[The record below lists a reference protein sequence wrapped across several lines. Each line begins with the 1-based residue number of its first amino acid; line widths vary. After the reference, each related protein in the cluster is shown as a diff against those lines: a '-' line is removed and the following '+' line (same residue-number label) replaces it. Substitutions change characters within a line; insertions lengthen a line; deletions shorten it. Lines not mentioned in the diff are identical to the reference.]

1 MRASIAFA
9 LSPSK
14 PGPMTCD
21 SMSMSVP
28 ENSAAAPDASEIQS
42 LVEGWRRGDGSS
54 ADRLFAKLY
63 PELQRLAVRALAPH
77 RRGPTLDTG
86 ALVQEACLRLLGS
99 ASAPESALHLKAI
112 AASAMRQIVV
122 DHARRHLAGKR
133 GGDWLQVTL
142 GATAEQLPAEQVGPA
157 EVVEVE
163 QALQRLAA
171 LGERPVR
178 VVECRFFAGLSEQ
191 ETAEALGLSRS
202 TVQREW
208 RRAQAWLAVLKQDG
222 AVPTDGS
229 GR

>member
-1 MRASIAFA
+1 MSAPEDTTASAVAGELQA
-9 LSPSK
+9 LI
-14 PGPMTCD
+14 D
-21 SMSMSVP
+21 
-28 ENSAAAPDASEIQS
+28 
-42 LVEGWRRGDGSS
+42 GWRRGEGRA
-54 ADRLFAKLY
+54 ADRLFAHLY
-63 PELQRLAVRALAPH
+63 PELQRLAARALAPH

-99 ASAPESALHLKAI
+99 ALTPENALHLKAI

-142 GATAEQLPAEQVGPA
+142 GATAEQLPVEQVGPA
-157 EVVEVE
+157 DVVEVE
-163 QALQRLAA
+163 QALQRLTA

-208 RRAQAWLAVLKQDG
+208 RRAQAWMAVLKEGQRGVAGDSR
-222 AVPTDGS
+222 T
-229 GR
+229 

>member
-1 MRASIAFA
+1 MDAGELARPCDLQA
-9 LSPSK
+9 LI
-14 PGPMTCD
+14 D
-21 SMSMSVP
+21 
-28 ENSAAAPDASEIQS
+28 
-42 LVEGWRRGDGSS
+42 GWRNGDSEAAG
-54 ADRLFAKLY
+54 RLFAQLY
-63 PELQRLAVRALAPH
+63 PELQRLAARALAPH

-86 ALVQEACLRLLGS
+86 ALVQEACLRLLGG
-99 ASAPESALHLKAI
+99 ASAPENALHLKAI

-133 GGDWLQVTL
+133 GGDWLQVTF
-142 GATAEQLPAEQVGPA
+142 GATAEQMPAQQVGPA

-178 VVECRFFAGLSEQ
+178 VVECRFFAGLSEI

-208 RRAQAWLAVLKQDG
+208 RRAQAWLTVLGRDSAG
-222 AVPTDGS
+222 AAGEGPA
-229 GR
+229 

>member
-1 MRASIAFA
+1 
-9 LSPSK
+9 
-14 PGPMTCD
+14 
-21 SMSMSVP
+21 MSAP
-28 ENSAAAPDASEIQS
+28 EDSAAAAPASTLQALID
-42 LVEGWRRGDGSS
+42 GWRRGDGES
-54 ADRLFAKLY
+54 ADRLFAQLY
-63 PELQRLAVRALAPH
+63 PELQRLAARALAPH

-99 ASAPESALHLKAI
+99 ASAPENALHLKAI

-142 GATAEQLPAEQVGPA
+142 GATAEQLPAESVGPA
-157 EVVEVE
+157 DVVEVE

-208 RRAQAWLAVLKQDG
+208 RRAQAWLTVLKAPPG
-222 AVPTDGS
+222 AATDGS
-229 GR
+229 PA